1 MTYTIHEESE
11 VNEVWLT
18 LPLSVK
24 SHINSQTDSQINN
37 DDNIKNY
44 SVIDV
49 EDNADS
55 QIISQINSHPD
66 LSVIQRSILKQMV
79 TFPESSI
86 EEIANA
92 LGTKSE
98 SIRYQRRLM
107 QDKIVTEKT
116 GSNKTG
122 RWKITFIG

>member
-1 MTYTIHEESE
+1 MTYTIHEETE

-79 TFPESSI
+79 TIWELFNTRQTNTMNLLEYMFSHHHCQMGGQI
-86 EEIANA
+86 H
-92 LGTKSE
+92 L
-98 SIRYQRRLM
+98 Y
-107 QDKIVTEKT
+107 
-116 GSNKTG
+116 
-122 RWKITFIG
+122 